1 MNPNQAEER
10 HEREHG
16 LFFSFFFFLGGGRVC
31 VPLGALEHWMGYSLL
46 RESGFLGKS
55 LSFDLMGSQVGRF
68 V

>member
-1 MNPNQAEER
+1 MD
-10 HEREHG
+10 
-16 LFFSFFFFLGGGRVC
+16 
-31 VPLGALEHWMGYSLL
+31 YSLL